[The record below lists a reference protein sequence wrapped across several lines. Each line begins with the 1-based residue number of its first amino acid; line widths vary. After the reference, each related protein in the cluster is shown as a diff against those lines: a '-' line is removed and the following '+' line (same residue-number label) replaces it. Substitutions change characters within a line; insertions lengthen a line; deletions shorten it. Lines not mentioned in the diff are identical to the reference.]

1 MVEKQKF
8 KLEGL
13 TDEDQKNH
21 DDHKS
26 KKVAQDLI
34 NIIQNESIT
43 LTYNYIVSSI
53 QSSGGSDLTNR
64 SIVSQINSKVKQ
76 RVSGEHV
83 LDARTD
89 DDIGVKYIVDYNG
102 LIEETFNG
110 KWAKIEQGAF

>member
-1 MVEKQKF
+1 MIEKQKF

-26 KKVAQDLI
+26 KKVALDLI

-76 RVSGEHV
+76 RVSGENV
-83 LDARTD
+83 QDARTD
-89 DDIGVKYIVDYNG
+89 EDIGVKYIVEYHD
-102 LIEETFNG
+102 LIEETFNE
-110 KWAKIEQGAF
+110 KWGKIE